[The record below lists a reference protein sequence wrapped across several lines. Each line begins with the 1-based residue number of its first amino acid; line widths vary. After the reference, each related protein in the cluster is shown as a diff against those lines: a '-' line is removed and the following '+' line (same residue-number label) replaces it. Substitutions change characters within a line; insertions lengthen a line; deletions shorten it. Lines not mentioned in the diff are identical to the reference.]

1 VKVLR
6 TFKADLHI
14 HTCLSPC
21 GELSMS
27 PRNIILRAVE
37 EKIDILGICDHNSA
51 ENVPALL
58 AIAKTYP
65 VTIFPGMEITSQEEI
80 HILGLFDNLEAVLQL
95 QEEVYHHLPGENDE
109 EAFGL
114 QVVVNEQGEVLRFNP
129 RLLIGA
135 CTLSLNQ
142 IVDLIHSFKGL
153 AIASHIDRESFSLI
167 SQLGFIPSD
176 IILDA
181 LEISPSIS
189 YYQALNR
196 FAPHLPLVSFSDAHR
211 PEEIGQSFTRFLIQ
225 EASLTEIR
233 LALRNQQGRRVIH

>member
-1 VKVLR
+1 VLR
-6 TFKADLHI
+6 TFKADLHV

-27 PRNIILRAVE
+27 PHNIILRAVE
-37 EKIDILGICDHNSA
+37 EKIDILGICDHNTA

-58 AIAKTYP
+58 AIAQTYP
-65 VTIFPGMEITSQEEI
+65 VTIFPGIEITSQEEI

-95 QEEVYHHLPGENDE
+95 QEEVYAHLPGENDE
-109 EAFGL
+109 DAFGL
-114 QVVVNEQGEVLRFNP
+114 QVVVNAQGEVLRFNP

-135 CTLSLNQ
+135 CTLSLNE
-142 IVDLIHSFKGL
+142 IVDLIHSFAGL

-181 LEISPSIS
+181 LEISPAIT
-189 YYQALNR
+189 YHQALNR

-211 PEEIGQSFTRFLIQ
+211 PEEIGQSFTKFLLK
-225 EASLTEIR
+225 EASLAELR
-233 LALRNQQGRRVIH
+233 LAFQHQQGRRIIH